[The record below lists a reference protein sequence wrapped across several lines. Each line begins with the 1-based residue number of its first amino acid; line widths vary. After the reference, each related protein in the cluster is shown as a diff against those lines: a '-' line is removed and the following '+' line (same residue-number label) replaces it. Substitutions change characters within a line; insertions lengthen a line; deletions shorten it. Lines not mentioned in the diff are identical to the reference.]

1 MVYQHSFWRKP
12 NCQQKYCENF
22 NTPEENSRMNVFL
35 TWRVDSIF
43 TIRKNLFLFLQSG
56 KKRLDS
62 IFTIRKNLTWRVV
75 SIITI
80 KIFQELILFLQSG
93 VVSYVDDDSLYF
105 LQYANA
111 KKTCTDILSYI
122 CSTNFFWRQPCFS
135 SIPSKLIPLSCY
147 LKTTDT
153 MRIACRPQTLCHYL
167 GSNAATT
174 RISHRTLYNLPR
186 WNFENKNAIEKMG
199 APSAQGGWEAAAR
212 VNICITRIKI
222 FVA

>member
-1 MVYQHSFWRKP
+1 MTGVATSPQTWFTSTVSGGNPTASRNIAKISTHPKKTREWTFSLH
-12 NCQQKYCENF
+12 
-22 NTPEENSRMNVFL
+22 EEL
-35 TWRVDSIF
+35 I
-43 TIRKNLFLFLQSG
+43 LFLQSG
-56 KKRLDS
+56 KTFFYFYNQEK
-62 IFTIRKNLTWRVV
+62 K
-75 SIITI
+75 
-80 KIFQELILFLQSG
+80 ELILFLQSGKTLHEELFLLLQSG